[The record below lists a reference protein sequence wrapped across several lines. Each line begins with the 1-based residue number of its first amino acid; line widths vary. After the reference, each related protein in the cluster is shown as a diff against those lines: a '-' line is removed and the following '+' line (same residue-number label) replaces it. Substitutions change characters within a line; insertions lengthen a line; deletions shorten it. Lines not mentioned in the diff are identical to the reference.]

1 MRRRPRA
8 LLLTLLLPG
17 LVGASALAAP
27 AGAAVDSA
35 VDGAGH
41 AAAPRTVAVIVQ
53 GPAAAAAVQDAG
65 GRVTRDLPIVDGV
78 AATLPVAVVARVE
91 RTSGVRAVTPDE
103 RVSVQSTPTTTN
115 SSTVN
120 SVVNREIGATDLHAQ
135 GLTGKGV
142 RVAVVDTGISPVQD
156 LRGRLV
162 RVADPHDPI
171 TADGRAT
178 VDCVDFSGE
187 DSCTDSYGHGT
198 FMGGLVAGDGAA
210 SGGLYQGTAPGA
222 ELVSIKIAGRDGS
235 ADVSKVLAAIQW
247 AVSFKDTYGI
257 RVLNLSLGTDSTA
270 HYRVDPLNHAV
281 QRAWRAGLV
290 VVVSAS
296 NRGPAAGTISKPADD
311 PLVLTVAA
319 VDDRETPA
327 TSDDRLPRFSGRGPT
342 AHGLAKPDVVAPG
355 GRVVGLR
362 SPGSTIEQVA
372 PGGGI
377 DAVYRRGSGTSMSAA
392 VVSGLAALLLEAN
405 PSWTPD
411 RVKFALMSTARKVA
425 VDDPLAVGRG
435 IVHGPSALTAGVG
448 VANAGFVGVV
458 SDGSGSLDDSR
469 GQVHTTGEC
478 GDSDC
483 MISGADTA
491 QDRLLNDFDNAEY
504 TDSEWTGSSWYESQW
519 VSPLG
524 SSWYGSSWYGSSWYG
539 SSWYGSSWYG
549 NEDPSTSYGTSL
561 QGSSWYGAWE

>member
-1 MRRRPRA
+1 MRVRPGA
-8 LLLTLLLPG
+8 LLLSLLLLAVLGTSLPATAAGEPG
-17 LVGASALAAP
+17 EARRQAS
-27 AGAAVDSA
+27 
-35 VDGAGH
+35 
-41 AAAPRTVAVIVQ
+41 VIVQ
-53 GPAAAAAVQDAG
+53 GPAAAAAVQRLG
-65 GRVTRDLPIVDGV
+65 GHVTYELPLIGGV
-78 AATLPVAVVARVE
+78 AATLPATAVARLE
-91 RTSGVRAVTPDE
+91 RAAGVRSVTPDE
-103 RVSVQSTPTTTN
+103 RVSVQSSPTTST
-115 SSTVN
+115 SSSSVN
-120 SVVNREIGATDLHAQ
+120 AVVNREVGADELHAA

-156 LRGRLV
+156 LRGRIV
-162 RVADPHDPI
+162 RVADPHD
-171 TADGRAT
+171 ASSFDGRAT

-187 DSCTDSYGHGT
+187 DSCADSYGHGT
-198 FMGGLVAGDGAA
+198 FMGGLVAGNGAA
-210 SGGLYQGTAPGA
+210 SGGRYMGTAPGA

-270 HYRVDPLNHAV
+270 PYRTDPLNHAV

-296 NRGPAAGTISKPADD
+296 NRGPAAKTISKPGDD
-311 PLVLTVAA
+311 PLVLTVGA

-327 TSDDRLPRFSGRGPT
+327 TADDRLPRFSGRGPT
-342 AHGLAKPDVVAPG
+342 AHGLSKPDVVAPG

-362 SPGSTIEQVA
+362 APGSTIEAVA

-392 VVSGLAALLLEAN
+392 VVSGLSALLLEAN
-405 PSWTPD
+405 PTWSPD

-425 VDDPLAVGRG
+425 VNDPLAVGRG
-435 IVHGPSALTAGVG
+435 LVHGPSALRAPAGL
-448 VANAGFVGVV
+448 ANGDFPGVV
-458 SDGSGSLDDSR
+458 SDGSGSIDDSR
-469 GQVHTTGEC
+469 GSVRVTGSC
-478 GDSDC
+478 GDASCTVSHD
-483 MISGADTA
+483 DTA
-491 QDRLLNDFDNAEY
+491 QRRLLNDFDNGSYAG
-504 TDSEWTGSSWYESQW
+504 TDWTGSSWYSSQW
-519 VSPLG
+519 VSPFG

-549 NEDPSTSYGTSL
+549 NEDGTSYGTSL